1 MNIVKALVHN
11 ASRVSEKTAVVYEN
25 RSYTYREF
33 NCIVNRFANGLLES
47 GVKKGEKVALMMKN
61 SDYFALSYFACVKI
75 GAIVVPINFRL
86 VDREVAYILN
96 QSDSSVVISD
106 PEFEKMIF
114 AVKQNLPHIRQ
125 VITAESTSHPKNVAI
140 DDLLSTKITEPAM
153 EINSTDD
160 VHILYTSGTTGN
172 PKGAIFD
179 HQRVTSSVISCS
191 ATLGF
196 NSEEK
201 FIHIAPLF
209 HSAQLVIFLLS
220 SFFVGGFNLIHRDF
234 NPQDVYRD
242 IEKHKIT
249 HFFAIP
255 MMYRLMLAYKEK
267 NQYDV
272 SSISCFSYGAAP
284 MSASEIKQYMD
295 FFQSTNFYSLCGL
308 TEGGPTGI
316 YLSPEG
322 HLKKAGVSGKHA
334 ILFTEAK
341 AVNSEGEEI
350 KAGEVGELIL
360 KGDTIMR
367 EYYKKPNETAATLV
381 NGWLYTGDLVIKDEE
396 GYMTVVDRNKD
407 MIITG
412 GENVYSVEVENIL
425 ISHPQIEDVAVIG
438 TVDPKWGEVVTAV
451 IVPNKGE
458 NINPEELDTFCRQH
472 LAAYK
477 IPRKLVFEEEL
488 PRNAS
493 GKLRKFELREKVK

>member
-140 DDLLSTKITEPAM
+140 DDLLSTKITEPAV

-179 HQRVTSSVISCS
+179 HQ
-191 ATLGF
+191 
-196 NSEEK
+196 
-201 FIHIAPLF
+201 
-209 HSAQLVIFLLS
+209 LVIVLLS
-220 SFFVGGFNLIHRDF
+220 SFYVGGFNLIHSEF

-284 MSASEIKQYMD
+284 MSASEIKKYMD

-334 ILFTEAK
+334 IL
-341 AVNSEGEEI
+341 
-350 KAGEVGELIL
+350 
-360 KGDTIMR
+360 
-367 EYYKKPNETAATLV
+367 
-381 NGWLYTGDLVIKDEE
+381 
-396 GYMTVVDRNKD
+396 
-407 MIITG
+407 
-412 GENVYSVEVENIL
+412 
-425 ISHPQIEDVAVIG
+425 
-438 TVDPKWGEVVTAV
+438 
-451 IVPNKGE
+451 
-458 NINPEELDTFCRQH
+458 
-472 LAAYK
+472 
-477 IPRKLVFEEEL
+477 
-488 PRNAS
+488 
-493 GKLRKFELREKVK
+493 